1 MTCEIIGQSIIA
13 GLATELGAII
23 ILATG
28 KPEEKLLAVLLGFA
42 GGVMAAV
49 VALDLLPSAFVYG
62 NIIVVTLGFI
72 TGLCFMLILDVIISL
87 FPQFNHKATHNSI
100 SNGKHVKA
108 GNFTKNAKR
117 QGHLLKMGY
126 LIAIGIALHDLPE
139 GIAIAVGY
147 AAKENLGLIIA
158 LAIGMHNVPE
168 GMAIAAPL
176 AMAGISKFSIIF
188 ICLLISLFTPIGAL
202 LGILLVSISSHF
214 ISLLLALAGGAMV
227 YIVKSELL
235 PEARRRHPH
244 YALGGFTLG
253 ILLIIVLSWIH

>member
-1 MTCEIIGQSIIA
+1 MTYEIIGQSIIA
-13 GLATELGAII
+13 GLATVLGALI
-23 ILATG
+23 ILVTG
-28 KPEEKLLAVLLGFA
+28 RPGEKLLSVLLGFA
-42 GGVMAAV
+42 GGVMTAV
-49 VALDLLPSAFVYG
+49 VIFDLVPSALVYG
-62 NIIVVTLGFI
+62 NLLMATLGFL
-72 TGLCFMLILDVIISL
+72 TGLCLMLILDVVISL
-87 FPQFNHKATHNSI
+87 FPTLQKHNS
-100 SNGKHVKA
+100 
-108 GNFTKNAKR
+108 TKNNAAVRHTGQQKR
-117 QGHLLKMGY
+117 LLKMGY

-176 AMAGISKFSIIF
+176 TMAGISRAKIVL
-188 ICLLISLFTPIGAL
+188 ICLLISLFTPLGAY

-235 PEARRRHPH
+235 PEARRHHPN
-244 YALGGFTLG
+244 YALCGFALG
-253 ILLIIVLSWIH
+253 ILLIISLSWIHG